1 MVEDNADLRD
11 YLIRMLSEQGWTVDA
26 VPDGQVALERI
37 RRHRPELVLTDVM
50 MPRLDGF
57 GLLRAL
63 RADPHTARMPVLM
76 LTARADTA
84 STIEGLQAGADD
96 YIVKPFKRNELI
108 ARVRVN
114 LELSRARE
122 DQLDNLTTAM
132 YTRDLIGQAM
142 GILMERR
149 RISSEEAVNLL
160 RRWSQRHNVKI
171 AKIAEALITRRREY

>member
-1 MVEDNADLRD
+1 
-11 YLIRMLSEQGWTVDA
+11 
-26 VPDGQVALERI
+26 
-37 RRHRPELVLTDVM
+37 
-50 MPRLDGF
+50 
-57 GLLRAL
+57 
-63 RADPHTARMPVLM
+63 M